1 MVSKKLRSFIVEGKE
16 VQFNIAKFKDLFVER
31 AAREKKTL
39 GEYEFDLADELALDS
54 SSIHLWR
61 FEKNGP
67 GDLDKIHAIEKYWH
81 LSENS
86 LLMEVKQMENKR
98 PLSDGER
105 KILAEMYK
113 KYSNILEKA
122 HWSFLFKYEADS
134 PYDWEFEPIEYKGN
148 PVMLYESFCET
159 INDAY
164 FMLRKELYDQL
175 IDCRGKVYTITH
187 GNFEEIK
194 KVFELPECL
203 DADSYYEYLM
213 DDDEIEETVSEK
225 IWFSQVDRFKEIVEP
240 YLAM

>member
-1 MVSKKLRSFIVEGKE
+1 MVSKKLRTFIVEGKE

-31 AAREKKTL
+31 AARDKKTL
-39 GEYEFDLADELALDS
+39 SDYEFDLANELALDS

-67 GDLDKIHAIEKYWH
+67 GDLDKIHAIERYWH

-113 KYSNILEKA
+113 KYSNILKTA
-122 HWSFLFKYEADS
+122 FWSHFFRYEAEDW
-134 PYDWEFEPIEYKGN
+134 YDWEREPVEYKGN
-148 PVMLYESFCET
+148 PIMLYESFCET
-159 INDAY
+159 VNDAY

-175 IDCRGKVYTITH
+175 IDYRSMVYTITS
-187 GNFEEIK
+187 GKFDEIK
-194 KVFELPECL
+194 KVFKLPECL
-203 DADSYYEYLM
+203 DSESYDEYVLN
-213 DDDEIEETVSEK
+213 DDEIEEAVCES
-225 IWFSQVDRFKEIVEP
+225 IWTSQVEHFKEIIEP
-240 YLAM
+240 YLAL